1 MGREEGRKPR
11 QGGGGR
17 RWRRRLTV
25 LKVAFLAWVLLLLL
39 LLLPFSW
46 REDQGKK
53 KFSTFF
59 AGSRSCRERERERE
73 RGEREKG
80 SRIKGTFQDARWW
93 RWWWRKIDKKK
104 KKKKRGW
111 KIPPAVIRPAML
123 TDLHAGWQ
131 ILISHQSPSHRR
143 KRCFFFLQQSRVLT
157 RRNQI
162 SEISRRQKFGFK
174 EKISIQEMF

>member
-1 MGREEGRKPR
+1 MHDAWKSSHHKRTFRGVRKCKNDNYNGQVLGILWHVSFVHSKSQNNQLFFGGGEGRGGVPSSISGPSFLSSSFLFTLTGGKGGGGSGAGGLQMGREEGRKPR

-80 SRIKGTFQDARWW
+80 SRIKGTF
-93 RWWWRKIDKKK
+93 
-104 KKKKRGW
+104 
-111 KIPPAVIRPAML
+111 
-123 TDLHAGWQ
+123 
-131 ILISHQSPSHRR
+131 
-143 KRCFFFLQQSRVLT
+143 
-157 RRNQI
+157 
-162 SEISRRQKFGFK
+162 
-174 EKISIQEMF
+174 